1 MPLLEGE
8 RKRESKSGENGNKGL
23 GLGFC
28 CSLSVSLSLSMFSLT
43 RIVWE
48 REGVNVNESFS
59 KFWGRSVG

>member
-1 MPLLEGE
+1 MAKMEI
-8 RKRESKSGENGNKGL
+8 RVWVWD
-23 GLGFC
+23 FAA
-28 CSLSVSLSLSMFSLT
+28 LSLSMFSLT